1 MGSTRTTT
9 KTIRIANEVAEYFEK
24 KPLNRAVESLYGL
37 LTSGK
42 LKFDGENLSV
52 ECTHQ
57 NLEKSSSG
65 TPEIIE
71 KVYTLDKNIPKS
83 DYESLA
89 EMANL
94 MRVSTDKLLSDFKD
108 MIENGDLYYSGG
120 KLRNPT
126 YEEFENICESRGQ
139 KVENILT
146 KVIRNM

>member
-1 MGSTRTTT
+1 MPTIGSITRTVRFNPEDLG
-9 KTIRIANEVAEYFEK
+9 KI
-24 KPLNRAVESLYGL
+24 ESLMKKEDTSFNNAVHL
-37 LTSGK
+37 LINDTGTPQK
-42 LKFDGENLSV
+42 N
-52 ECTHQ
+52 
-57 NLEKSSSG
+57 EKSSLG
-65 TPEIIE
+65 TPQKTIE
-71 KVYTLDKNIPKS
+71 VYTPNKNIPKS